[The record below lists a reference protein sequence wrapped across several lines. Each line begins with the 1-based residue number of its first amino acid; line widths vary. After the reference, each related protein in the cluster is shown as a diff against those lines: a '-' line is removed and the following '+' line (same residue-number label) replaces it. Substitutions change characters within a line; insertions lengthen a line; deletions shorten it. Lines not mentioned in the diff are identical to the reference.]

1 MPSDAGT
8 GAPRPSP
15 TELWRLPRIVKLSI
29 ERVRYPRPRRHV
41 QAGRVVEVPEGV
53 EVFVETAEELPIRAL
68 SPALYI
74 GTTEVAENER
84 VGERQYRFFV
94 LDESTLRD
102 GSPIALGWAGV
113 PGRRVRSSFRYRV
126 TRDRA
131 RPKGRQT
138 P

>member
-1 MPSDAGT
+1 MQAPAHRDR
-8 GAPRPSP
+8 PRPSCGDYP
-15 TELWRLPRIVKLSI
+15 GSSKLSV

-53 EVFVETAEELPIRAL
+53 EVLVETAEELPIRAL

-102 GSPIALGWAGV
+102 GSPIALGWAGI
-113 PGRRVRSSFRYRV
+113 PGRRVRTSFRYRAA
-126 TRDRA
+126 RNRA
-131 RPKGRQT
+131 KPKGRQT
-138 P
+138 S